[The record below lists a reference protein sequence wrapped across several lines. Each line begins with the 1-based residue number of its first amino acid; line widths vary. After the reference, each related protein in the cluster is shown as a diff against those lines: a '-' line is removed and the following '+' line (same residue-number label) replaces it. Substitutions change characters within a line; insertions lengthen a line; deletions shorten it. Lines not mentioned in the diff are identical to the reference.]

1 MNRFTTAILTL
12 LSIFIISGCGNEH
25 KSKSSLDFSFSENI
39 GTKLAD
45 IYDVLDI
52 SQDQLTEDNSS
63 GMFCF
68 NTPVTYNGTDLTKY
82 LLFTVA
88 DDTLYGGGYF
98 YITDGKS
105 DVAWN
110 LLQSIKIELTEKY
123 GEPTTY
129 PGLSNRISTLES
141 FDDCKTPAEYTE
153 SWSAADDNKGEIK
166 LTLMALEQRLSI
178 QVQYAAFN
186 LK

>member
-1 MNRFTTAILTL
+1 MKKIIIALLIT
-12 LSIFIISGCGNEH
+12 LSILITGCNNEKSG
-25 KSKSSLDFSFSENI
+25 LDFSFSEHI
-39 GTKLAD
+39 GTNLTD
-45 IYDVLDI
+45 IYEALDI
-52 SQDQLTEDNSS
+52 SQDELAEDTSP

-68 NTPVTYNGTDLTKY
+68 NAPVEYNDASLTKY

-110 LLQSIKIELTEKY
+110 LLQSIKIELNEKY

-129 PGLSNRISTLES
+129 TGLSNRISTLES

-153 SWSAADDNKGEIK
+153 SWSTADSNKGVIK
-166 LTLMALEQRLSI
+166 LTFMVLEQRLSI
-178 QVQYAAFN
+178 QVQYIASN

>member
-1 MNRFTTAILTL
+1 MKRIITVLLIT
-12 LSIFIISGCGNEH
+12 LSILITGCGNE
-25 KSKSSLDFSFSENI
+25 KSGLDFSFSEHI
-39 GTKLAD
+39 GTNLAD
-45 IYDVLDI
+45 IYEALDI
-52 SQDQLTEDNSS
+52 SKDDLTEDASP

-68 NTPVTYNGTDLTKY
+68 SAPISYNGTDLTKY

-98 YITDGKS
+98 YVADDKS
-105 DVAWN
+105 DTAWN
-110 LLQSIKIELTEKY
+110 LLQSIKIELNEKY

-153 SWSAADDNKGEIK
+153 SWSTADDNKGEIK

-178 QVQYAAFN
+178 QVQYAASN

>member
-1 MNRFTTAILTL
+1 MKKIIISLLIT
-12 LSIFIISGCGNEH
+12 LSILITGCVNVQNTKGD
-25 KSKSSLDFSFSENI
+25 LDFSFSENI

-45 IYDVLDI
+45 IYEALDI
-52 SQDQLTEDNSS
+52 SKDELTEDTSP

-68 NTPVTYNGTDLTKY
+68 NAPVEYNDTSLTKY

-88 DDTLYGGGYF
+88 DDALYGGGYF

-105 DVAWN
+105 DAAWN
-110 LLQSIKIELTEKY
+110 LLQNIKNELTERY
-123 GEPTTY
+123 GNPTTY
-129 PGLSNRISTLES
+129 PGLKNRISVLKS

-153 SWSAADDNKGEIK
+153 SWSTADSNKGEIK
-166 LTLMALEQRLSI
+166 LTLMVLEQRLSI
-178 QVQYAAFN
+178 QIQYTASN

>member
-1 MNRFTTAILTL
+1 MKKIIIALLIT
-12 LSIFIISGCGNEH
+12 LSILITGCNNEKSG
-25 KSKSSLDFSFSENI
+25 LDFSFSEHI
-39 GTKLAD
+39 GTNLAD
-45 IYDVLDI
+45 IYEALDI
-52 SQDQLTEDNSS
+52 SQDELTEDTSP

-68 NTPVTYNGTDLTKY
+68 NAPVSYNGTDLTKY

-105 DVAWN
+105 DAAWN
-110 LLQSIKIELTEKY
+110 LLQNIKNELTERY

-129 PGLSNRISTLES
+129 PGLANRISVLEN
-141 FDDCKTPAEYTE
+141 FDDCKSPAEYTE
-153 SWSAADDNKGEIK
+153 SWSTADDNDGEIK
-166 LTLMALEQRLSI
+166 LSLVTLENRTSI
-178 QVQYAAFN
+178 QAQYTASN

>member
-1 MNRFTTAILTL
+1 MKKIIISLLITL
-12 LSIFIISGCGNEH
+12 LILITGCISEQNT
-25 KSKSSLDFSFSENI
+25 SATLDFSFSENI

-52 SQDQLTEDNSS
+52 SEDELAEDTSP

-68 NTPVTYNGTDLTKY
+68 SAPVSYNGTDLTKY

-105 DVAWN
+105 DAAWN
-110 LLQSIKIELTEKY
+110 LLQNIKNELTERY

-129 PGLSNRISTLES
+129 PGLANRISVLEN

-153 SWSAADDNKGEIK
+153 SWSTADDNKGEIK
-166 LTLMALEQRLSI
+166 LTLMALENRLSI
-178 QVQYAAFN
+178 QVQYAASN